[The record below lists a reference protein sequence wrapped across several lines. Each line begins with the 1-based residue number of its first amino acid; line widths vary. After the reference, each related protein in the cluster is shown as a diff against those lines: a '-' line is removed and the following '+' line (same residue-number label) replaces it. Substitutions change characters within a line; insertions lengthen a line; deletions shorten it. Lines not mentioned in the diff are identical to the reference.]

1 MHHVRLVRFAW
12 SLKNTYMFRNIAT
25 LVLGDLDHTA
35 APSVDKLYGVLP
47 EASGLEDLS
56 IGRIDRTDPLSSLE
70 TLVPMQ
76 LKKLHIYTAGN
87 EAVEVFLQLIRAP
100 SLLQLDVKLLC
111 DRDWSALLKFG
122 ELVRPVVALCIYDLV
137 SASTI
142 MPEVRM
148 LDVTTAD
155 RALARCAVL
164 KEFKWT
170 KWITMD
176 YNLVAEK
183 VILITV
189 EPCGAPPGGW
199 NKQSNF
205 GSLGFLATSPTSA
218 LVNLSKEPLAALPF
232 SSSFPPLHHPR
243 SNPHPAASLAMI
255 SPNRTHC
262 KMQNT
267 TARHFAAGVLPL
279 RLWFRRCLGHLRWIS
294 YLISSLYTVIKAT
307 VAGALAATRKL
318 PPLTQSVIHYI
329 FSSNLAK
336 ACRVFT

>member
-1 MHHVRLVRFAW
+1 MPHVRLVGFAL

-47 EASGLEDLS
+47 EASGLENLS

-70 TLVPMQ
+70 TLVLMQ

-87 EAVEVFLQLIRAP
+87 EAVEVFLQSIRAP

-122 ELVRPVVALCIYDLV
+122 ELVRPVVALRIYGVCDPDLDLV

-142 MPEVRM
+142 MPGVRM

-170 KWITMD
+170 KR
-176 YNLVAEK
+176 
-183 VILITV
+183 
-189 EPCGAPPGGW
+189 
-199 NKQSNF
+199 
-205 GSLGFLATSPTSA
+205 TS
-218 LVNLSKEPLAALPF
+218 
-232 SSSFPPLHHPR
+232 
-243 SNPHPAASLAMI
+243 
-255 SPNRTHC
+255 
-262 KMQNT
+262 Q
-267 TARHFAAGVLPL
+267 AGRQWVSTKGTK
-279 RLWFRRCLGHLRWIS
+279 W
-294 YLISSLYTVIKAT
+294 YYSLYKRTFHPTFGIAMVFVIQYKAT
-307 VAGALAATRKL
+307 TLWTESL
-318 PPLTQSVIHYI
+318 Y
-329 FSSNLAK
+329 
-336 ACRVFT
+336 ACKNTN